1 MDGRYRQILHH
12 PRPVPQ
18 KRLPMPVRD
27 RAAQF
32 APFAALTGYD
42 EAIGETGRVVEQ
54 PIFLAQD
61 ALEELDTAIQKIRQT
76 IDRQPEAAV
85 TWFRRDSR
93 KQGGCYIRTRGRVRQ
108 VDIPGGVLLFTS
120 GEAVPLKEI
129 TDISLEEEYSPPEG
143 VF

>member
-1 MDGRYRQILHH
+1 MDDRYAQILHH

-18 KRLPMPVRD
+18 QRLPMPVRD

-42 EAIGETGRVVEQ
+42 DAIDETGRVVEQ
-54 PIFLAQD
+54 PIEPAQD
-61 ALEELDTAIQKIRQT
+61 ALEELDAAIRKIRQT

-93 KQGGCYIRTRGRVRQ
+93 KQGGSYICTRGRVKQ
-108 VDIPGGVLLFTS
+108 VDVPGGLLLFT
-120 GEAVPLKEI
+120 GGDAVPLQEI
-129 TDISLEEEYSPPEG
+129 TAISLEEEYPSP
-143 VF
+143 